1 MKLILRELQPQDE
14 KAFLTGLKAWGEE
27 SSWHSF
33 VWKEGMHF
41 QEMLQILDDRK
52 NGRNLPEGLV
62 PDTMLYGFIDEDTIV
77 GRVSVRHVLNDY
89 LAKRGGHLGYGVAPS
104 FRKRGYASQMME
116 QSLGYCRSLGLKKL
130 LITCA
135 STNIAS
141 SKIIEKFG
149 GILEQE
155 VWDDEDKE
163 MIKRYWI
170 SL

>member
-14 KAFLTGLKAWGEE
+14 KAFFEGLKAWGEE

-33 VWKEGMHF
+33 VWKEGMDF
-41 QEMLQILDDRK
+41 QEMLEILDDRK
-52 NGRNLPEGLV
+52 SGHNLPKGLV

-77 GRVSVRHVLNDY
+77 GRVSIRHVLNDY
-89 LAKRGGHLGYGVAPS
+89 LKKRGGHLGYGVAPS
-104 FRKRGYASQMME
+104 FRKKGYASQMMG
-116 QSLGYCRSLGLKKL
+116 QSLDYCRSLGLDKL

-149 GILEQE
+149 GVLEQE

-163 MIKRYWI
+163 MMKKYWI